1 MGYIVKNTSQDDDTN
16 NLNIGTNVYIPNTK
30 EKGVIV
36 LKIGLLYQ
44 VKTEKGKVR
53 SYLASELEKIY
64 QEENYEFKN

>member
-53 SYLASELEKIY
+53 SYLASELEKI
-64 QEENYEFKN
+64 